1 MRITI
6 NHPDKA
12 MRTKI
17 MDWLFLYGGL
27 EGNEDHLIDEK
38 LTDVFSRSEIWILE
52 QYLSKWFDETIELP
66 KDLKF
71 IELK

>member
-6 NHPDKA
+6 NHPDKKMA
-12 MRTKI
+12 SKI
-17 MDWLFLYGGL
+17 MDWLYIYGDL

-38 LTDVFSRSEIWILE
+38 LTDVFGRSEIWILE